1 MKTKLTLTVE
11 REAVLRMKRIAKRRG
26 VSVSGMF
33 EQWAKRMGESDTR
46 RPLGERLRGKWSLA
60 EDLVEDP
67 RMEHLLRKHGP
78 R

>member
-33 EQWAKRMGESDTR
+33 EQWSKSMGEGDARAPQGQR
-46 RPLGERLRGKWSLA
+46 RNCITSC
-60 EDLVEDP
+60 
-67 RMEHLLRKHGP
+67 
-78 R
+78 

>member
-33 EQWAKRMGESDTR
+33 EQWSKSMNESGTQP
-46 RPLGERLRGKWSLA
+46 PLGERLRGQWSLTDDVA
-60 EDLVEDP
+60 EDP
-67 RMEHLLRKHGP
+67 RMEYLLRKHGP